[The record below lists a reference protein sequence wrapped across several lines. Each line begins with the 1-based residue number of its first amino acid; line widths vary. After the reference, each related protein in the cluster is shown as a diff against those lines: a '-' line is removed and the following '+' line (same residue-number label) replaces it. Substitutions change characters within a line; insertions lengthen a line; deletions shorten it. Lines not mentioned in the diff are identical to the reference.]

1 MARRLQT
8 WELLFLNQS
17 LSLFKKTKLNLLPWS
32 LWAHSRDSHCL
43 HNVFSHFSGWLS
55 KHRTALLLLSYLSCF
70 APRQDPQ
77 VHPQTWLNIVSGPLF
92 SLRTPP
98 SASGTLLGK
107 QMPLSNLQWQAF
119 VKEFFSGANNTEVHA
134 LIWKGLFSCVDTSQ
148 MTCYSVTT
156 YIFPSWPLWLPAIIS
171 HQWVAFLLSTVRD
184 LEESTVIT
192 IRPPPHLWASPFLFS
207 CILIP
212 SVTWL

>member
-1 MARRLQT
+1 MTQQT
-8 WELLFLNQS
+8 PDCPSAPLLFVLLCSQTGSPSSPSNLVKYSKWSSVQPPHSS
-17 LSLFKKTKLNLLPWS
+17 L
-32 LWAHSRDSHCL
+32 
-43 HNVFSHFSGWLS
+43 
-55 KHRTALLLLSYLSCF
+55 CF
-70 APRQDPQ
+70 RHIA
-77 VHPQTWLNIVSGPLF
+77 
-92 SLRTPP
+92 
-98 SASGTLLGK
+98 GK
-107 QMPLSNLQWQAF
+107 QMPLSNLQWQVF

-148 MTCYSVTT
+148 MTCCSVTT

-184 LEESTVIT
+184 LEESTVII